1 MSERAPPRVSAR
13 SLAFS
18 GVRGGPGFLAAAR
31 TLLVRGTSKI
41 AGQLTD
47 DAPALLG

>member
-18 GVRGGPGFLAAAR
+18 GVRGGPGFFGSGEDPLGAR
-31 TLLVRGTSKI
+31 NE
-41 AGQLTD
+41 
-47 DAPALLG
+47 